1 MISIKPV
8 KRVVRLSMKP
18 LNHRLIVCVL
28 APESDNSCSTPK
40 GEAGECVPALECQ
53 LVRDLQSK
61 YGRNVPRKIQHE
73 LRQLACNLD
82 QRNVSGIICSLEGIL
97 LKLPPYISGLLLV
110 LRETQKRYGCP

>member
-1 MISIKPV
+1 
-8 KRVVRLSMKP
+8 MKP

-28 APESDNSCSTPK
+28 VPESDNSCSTPK

-82 QRNVSGIICSLEGIL
+82 QRNVSGIIFHLSRRHLTN
-97 LKLPPYISGLLLV
+97 LPPYISGLLLV
-110 LRETQKRYGCP
+110 LRETQKRFGCA